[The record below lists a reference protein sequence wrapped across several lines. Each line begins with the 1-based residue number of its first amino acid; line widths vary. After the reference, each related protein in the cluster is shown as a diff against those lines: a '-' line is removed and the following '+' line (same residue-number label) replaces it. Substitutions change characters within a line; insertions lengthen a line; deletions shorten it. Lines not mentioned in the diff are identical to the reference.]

1 MSNIFKANN
10 KGIRMIAKLEEINA
24 SWARE
29 TIVTDK
35 FLVGNCGNYIVLSQP
50 TSLHNYD
57 ITHNQEVR
65 IETPFT

>member
-35 FLVGNCGNYIVLSQP
+35 FLFGNCGNYIV
-50 TSLHNYD
+50 
-57 ITHNQEVR
+57 
-65 IETPFT
+65 